1 MKTSTSRDSNVKHS
15 TGNNETASK
24 KTRHRRSRLRTSTGE
39 KATIN
44 HFTGRLFDLK
54 REDEAQEEKMTKQ
67 KPPQAA

>member
-1 MKTSTSRDSNVKHS
+1 MKTSTSRDSSIKHS
-15 TGNNETASK
+15 TGNNDTMSK
-24 KTRHRRSRLRTSTGE
+24 NTHRRRSRLRTSTGE